1 MDIFFQEPDAIP
13 LPPADVRIKRLEA
26 EPWPDGRRVRVRLE
40 LTPFQQRPNAELII
54 ADQDGQE
61 AASISII
68 ESMDRMIELTMHLR
82 GLAPRGLAPRGL
94 YRLSAVVFYREAPP
108 PSGAESESPAEID
121 LAQGEP
127 IVVDRA
133 QVEFSLP
140 APE

>member
-40 LTPFQQRPNAELII
+40 LTPFQQRPNAELTI
-54 ADQDGQE
+54 ANQDGQE

-68 ESMDRMIELTMHLR
+68 ESIDRLIELTMHLR
-82 GLAPRGLAPRGL
+82 GPAPVGP
-94 YRLSAVVFYREAPP
+94 YRLSAVVFYREPP
-108 PSGAESESPAEID
+108 PPAGAESESPVEID

-127 IVVDRA
+127 IIVDRA

-140 APE
+140 AAE